1 MSIFDDVSAHMKDAM
16 KSGDKARLAGLRNIR
31 AAFIEAIKVDGSTTL
46 GDEQAEGILRRLAK
60 QRRESIDAYEAG
72 GRTDLVAEEKADLAV
87 IEAYLPQQADEE
99 TVRGW
104 VRDAIATSGATS
116 AKEMGKVMSAL
127 MAAHKGQVD
136 GKLANRMIRELLP
149 AG

>member
-31 AAFIEAIKVDGSTTL
+31 AAFIEAIKVDGSATL
-46 GDEQAEGILRRLAK
+46 ADEAAETILRRLAK

-72 GRTDLVAEEKADLAV
+72 GRTDLVAEEKAELVV
-87 IEAYLPQQADEE
+87 IEAYLPAQADEA

-104 VRDAIATSGATS
+104 VSEAIAASGATS
-116 AKEMGKVMSAL
+116 VKEMGKVMAAL
-127 MAAHKGQVD
+127 MGAHKGEVD
-136 GKLANRMIRELLP
+136 GKVANRIIRELLP